1 MIHFPRMSPKAAVM
15 RHFRV
20 PICAYLRKS
29 ETFYLAS
36 FFAVLIAAGTALLL
50 LPGIRLQDLHPIDAA
65 FIAASALCVTGL
77 TTVPISSFSTAGQTI
92 ILCLIQIGALGIISF
107 SSILVAMPGH
117 RFSISS
123 RNTIQGFYLNGIE
136 YNPRRIV
143 RSIVLLTLGIETAGI
158 LILSILFANAG
169 VDRPV
174 YSGVFHGIS
183 AFCNAGI
190 SLYDDSLASFRNNNP
205 LLLVTSTLITAGGVG
220 FLVLHDLFRV
230 AFRKK
235 RRLSYHSL
243 VVLWMSFLLTA
254 GSALVYILFE
264 SRCAYAG
271 LDFWTTLNNA
281 VFHAVTARTA
291 GFQTFAQTDFTGP
304 SRLWTGILMFIGGAP
319 GSVSGGLKVTTVF
332 VIAAVMIR
340 RPDSQGDIRVRHHRL
355 SAETLNRAVVYFLKA
370 VFLLFLCVFALTV
383 TEMRNTAPAA
393 SFEQA
398 ASFERILFETISAFA
413 TAGLTLDFTPLLTN
427 AGKVVVIAAM
437 FAGRVGLITLAFP
450 STRHKNYAITYSE
463 GELLI

>member
-1 MIHFPRMSPKAAVM
+1 MDYDAKTAASKT
-15 RHFRV
+15 RHFRT
-20 PICAYLRKS
+20 S
-29 ETFYLAS
+29 EMFYLVS
-36 FFAVLIAAGTALLL
+36 FFAILIATGTLLLL
-50 LPGIRLQDLHPIDAA
+50 LPGASLQSGGLQPIDAA
-65 FIAASALCVTGL
+65 FIATSAVCVTGL
-77 TTVPISSFSTAGQTI
+77 TTIPVSSFGTAGQVV

-117 RFSISS
+117 RFSIGS

-143 RSIVLLTLGIETAGI
+143 RSIVLLTLAIETAGI

-169 VDRPV
+169 ASRPI
-174 YSGVFHGIS
+174 YTGIFHGIS

-190 SLYDDSLASFRNNNP
+190 SLYDDSLVSFRCNNP
-205 LLLVTSTLITAGGVG
+205 LLLVTGTLITAGGMG

-230 AFRKK
+230 AFKKK

-243 VVLWMSFLLTA
+243 VVLWMSFFLTA
-254 GSALVYILFE
+254 GSALVYVLFE
-264 SRCAYAG
+264 SRHAYTG
-271 LDFWTTLNNA
+271 LDLWSTVNNA

-291 GFQTFAQTDFTGP
+291 GFQAFPQTDFTGA
-304 SRLWTGILMFIGGAP
+304 SRLLTGILMFIGGAP

-332 VIAAVMIR
+332 VIAAVMMR
-340 RPDSQGDIRVRHHRL
+340 RPDSEGDIRVRRHRL
-355 SAETLNRAVVYFLKA
+355 SAETINRAVVYFLKA

-383 TEMRNTAPAA
+383 TELRNAA
-393 SFEQA
+393 SFEQ
-398 ASFERILFETISAFA
+398 IVFETVSAFA
-413 TAGLTLDFTPLLTN
+413 TAGLTLDFTPLLTR
-427 AGKVVVIAAM
+427 AGKVVIIAAM

-450 STRHKNYAITYSE
+450 SARHKNYAITYSE